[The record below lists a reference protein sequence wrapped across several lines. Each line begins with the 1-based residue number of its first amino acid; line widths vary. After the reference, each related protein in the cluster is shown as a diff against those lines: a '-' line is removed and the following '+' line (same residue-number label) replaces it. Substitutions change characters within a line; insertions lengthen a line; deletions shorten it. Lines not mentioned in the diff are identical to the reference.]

1 MQKKRR
7 FLTPIAQTLE
17 KPLTVGFAVR
27 CEPSRERSATPT
39 LIPATKIG
47 RAVPP
52 ILPVY
57 RVLYNGL
64 ILPFLSAFGII
75 PRGEV
80 LSRHT
85 GRNRASNRR
94 VQRPA
99 TYDKTAVEPAHCRF
113 AVRFIILLRYP
124 FYHPKALLRPQQ
136 KKKNV
141 YF

>member
-7 FLTPIAQTLE
+7 FLTPMTQTLK

-52 ILPVY
+52 ILSVY

-94 VQRPA
+94 VLRPV
-99 TYDKTAVEPAHCRF
+99 TKSKTTTEPAHYRL
-113 AVRFIILLRYP
+113 ALSY
-124 FYHPKALLRPQQ
+124 FYSADSSFL
-136 KKKNV
+136 
-141 YF
+141 